1 MSREVKHVSF
11 GKKDI
16 ELIEFLEDKGQF
28 SLYVK
33 RLIKEEMERQRKAE
47 NPDPIVVSP
56 SIEEK
61 IDEMLELLKS
71 GKLIMSESNEAPDVD
86 DIGDELEVT
95 DKQKEIMSGLMG
107 HFHVSKK

>member
-86 DIGDELEVT
+86 DIGDELEAT
-95 DKQKEIMSGLMG
+95 DKQKEIMNGLMG